1 MEIISQYKETV
12 PKYIKCF
19 FGKIKA
25 IFFAFQIFLKKFIRN
40 SINQEIIWKF
50 VVFNDMSQPIQTY
63 LIKFPSSKVVGPFE
77 KGPKKQPNLNFS
89 ELSLLQPDQKEAKED
104 VSINEHLNQN
114 DKNTFSSKIGFMTKK
129 NLSFHSKFENPNDIK
144 ERKTIGS
151 VTVPSMSQQS
161 NLQIDKL
168 LKKIEILEEENTN
181 LLRINNF
188 SDVILEENRRLKR
201 QLEQNSKEMDDKV
214 HTIDT
219 LSNEITVIKEKYEN
233 EYFNDKKEKYNKLKK
248 KEGSLQSSLKLHEL
262 MNDNKNLSLV
272 VKEISEKYNR
282 IMANFTD
289 IEAEKQILEV
299 KLRQANKEKQDF
311 KERLTAILPNSQ
323 AKNPQWEDC
332 MSFEEILN
340 QLNECFKGNS
350 ENNYLLIPPSSCK
363 KKVSENSYNSHSEE
377 NYYTNNNKTPNKPEI
392 MRERNTNTNE
402 MGSNLKSNEKNGG
415 KDSKKLKIKT
425 AYKENCFLKRPP
437 STTNNSEYVTNL
449 KIYRKKK

>member
-1 MEIISQYKETV
+1 MHFK
-12 PKYIKCF
+12 
-19 FGKIKA
+19 
-25 IFFAFQIFLKKFIRN
+25 FLKKFIRI
-40 SINQEIIWKF
+40 SIHQEIIWKYT
-50 VVFNDMSQPIQTY
+50 VFNDMSQPIQTY

-89 ELSLLQPDQKEAKED
+89 ELSLLKPDQKEAKED
-104 VSINEHLNQN
+104 LSLNEHLNQN

-129 NLSFHSKFENPNDIK
+129 NLSFHSKFENANDI

-151 VTVPSMSQQS
+151 VTVPSMNRPN
-161 NLQIDKL
+161 NLQIEKL

-188 SDVILEENRRLKR
+188 SEVILEENRRLKR
-201 QLEQNSKEMDDKV
+201 QLEQYSKEMDDKV

-233 EYFNDKKEKYNKLKK
+233 ECFNDKKEKNNKIKK
-248 KEGSLQSSLKLHEL
+248 KECSLQNSLKLHEL

-289 IEAEKQILEV
+289 MEAEKQILEV

-311 KERLTAILPNSQ
+311 KERITAILP
-323 AKNPQWEDC
+323 AKNTQWEDAL
-332 MSFEEILN
+332 SFDEILN
-340 QLNECFKGNS
+340 QLNEFFKINS

-392 MRERNTNTNE
+392 MRERNTNE
-402 MGSNLKSNEKNGG
+402 MGSTLKSNEKICG
-415 KDSKKLKIKT
+415 KDAKKLKIKT
-425 AYKENCFLKRPP
+425 SYKENCFLKRPP
-437 STTNNSEYVTNL
+437 SNTNNSEYLTNL